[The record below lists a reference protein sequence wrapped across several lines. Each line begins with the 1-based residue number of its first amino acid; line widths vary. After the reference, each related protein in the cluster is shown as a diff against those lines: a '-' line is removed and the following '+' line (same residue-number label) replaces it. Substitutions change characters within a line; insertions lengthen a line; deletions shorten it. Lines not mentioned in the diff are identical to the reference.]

1 MCANILLSGKQQN
14 MEETSQL
21 EMIPAI
27 QGLLAASRSIIFHGK
42 HTGYHWT
49 HGSLVMFSIDSTILF
64 SYLCPNI
71 DVIWCPKMTIFSP
84 RENEARMARYW
95 GQLPGTAPRPKA
107 RAWSAGHGGC
117 LDPWWIHRETN
128 RQSLEAARQR
138 NGLDFSSPMRAPL
151 ANDYTMRAIR
161 LEASLDMV
169 GFDGWK
175 NWPEIEMIQY

>member
-1 MCANILLSGKQQN
+1 MAFWICANIFLSGKQQN
-14 MEETSQL
+14 MEEKSQL

-27 QGLLAASRSIIFHGK
+27 QGLVAASRSIIFLHGK

-84 RENEARMARYW
+84 REKKSARYSRV
-95 GQLPGTAPRPKA
+95 LPGTAPRPKA

-117 LDPWWIHRETN
+117 LDPWWIHREQIDN
-128 RQSLEAARQR
+128 PWNGRMAAKRAGFLLVYESPIGQWLYYESHTAR
-138 NGLDFSSPMRAPL
+138 GLLRHGGL
-151 ANDYTMRAIR
+151 WW
-161 LEASLDMV
+161 L
-169 GFDGWK
+169 K
-175 NWPEIEMIQY
+175 